1 MNAETSQVEKSNRVS
16 DSGDTRGCVA
26 TLKKKKTFINTKER
40 RVQNLKLGG
49 KKVMLI
55 NYLFSKCRKANF
67 M

>member
-16 DSGDTRGCVA
+16 DPGDTRGCEA
-26 TLKKKKTFINTKER
+26 TLKKKNFMKTTEG